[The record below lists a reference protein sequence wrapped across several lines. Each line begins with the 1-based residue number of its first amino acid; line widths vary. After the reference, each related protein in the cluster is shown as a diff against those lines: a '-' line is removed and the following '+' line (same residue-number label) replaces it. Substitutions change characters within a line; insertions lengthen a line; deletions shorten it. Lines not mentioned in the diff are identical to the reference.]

1 MKSLPMTSGF
11 SFQRFKWVTYRLL
24 IINKKRYAFGIGGT
38 LIGLYAFW
46 LLMGI
51 FGSQQTLQ
59 ENSTIVLAFGTVIYQ
74 IGGYV
79 LTASV
84 FGELQSP
91 GSASQFLTLPATSGE
106 KLFSGWVISYVLYT
120 LVAFLG
126 LSLLIIVMSFTG
138 NLLFGGEFQNLS
150 GLTEIYLNNVVLVYL
165 VFNSI
170 FLLGATYFKGNNFL
184 KTAFSVFLFFVFMG
198 ILMII
203 LSNVVSHFAGP
214 VQFSWSVY
222 PLSFFENSGVFK
234 QLFLQLLYVLPLT
247 LLFLSFSYL
256 RLKNRQVA

>member
-1 MKSLPMTSGF
+1 MKSLPMTNGF
-11 SFQRFKWVTYRLL
+11 SFERFKWVTYRLL
-24 IINKKRYAFGIGGT
+24 VINKKEYAFGIGGT

-46 LLMGI
+46 ILMGV

-79 LTASV
+79 LTASI
-84 FGELQSP
+84 FSELQSP
-91 GSASQFLTLPATSGE
+91 GSAAQFLTLPAKTGE

-126 LSLLIIVMSFTG
+126 LSLLILVMSLTG
-138 NLLFGGEFQNLS
+138 NLLFDGEFQNLYD
-150 GLTEIYLNNVVLVYL
+150 LTKIYLNNVVLVYL

-170 FLLGATYFKGNNFL
+170 FLLGAAYFKGKNFL
-184 KTAFSVFLFFVFMG
+184 KTAFSIFLFFVFMG

-203 LSNVVSHFAGP
+203 LSNIISNFAGP
-214 VQFSWSVY
+214 VMFSWSVY
-222 PLSFFENSGVFK
+222 PFASFESSGIFK
-234 QLFLQLLYVLPLT
+234 KLFLQLLYVLPLT
-247 LLFLSFSYL
+247 LLFLTFSYF